1 MIMSLLDPLR
11 MHWDIWE
18 CIFLHVATSHSFY
31 GSFLPIMLA
40 FQVQGNY
47 RSCTFFSAIFQR
59 TESPI
64 LEAPST
70 SAGCQKWDVKHMY
83 GILSSLCHPEQGR
96 APDDGKFFQ
105 GRGRYSGVGKVVKGE
120 GTSMERVEQVEHCTT
135 VSYPLCQSAKP
146 NMEVLKSALAK

>member
-1 MIMSLLDPLR
+1 MSLLDPLR

-18 CIFLHVATSHSFY
+18 CIFLHVAISHSFY

-105 GRGRYSGVGKVVKGE
+105 GRGRYSGVGKVVKE
-120 GTSMERVEQVEHCTT
+120 LAWKEWNRWNIALPYPIHC
-135 VSYPLCQSAKP
+135 VNLQSP
-146 NMEVLKSALAK
+146 TWRFSSLH